1 MTSNFTIEQRLEQLQ
16 KAKEEAQPQPPK
28 KAMQNPTCS
37 TSSPR
42 PKAFHQALRAET
54 DIILGPIHHGA
65 PKLQLGEQ
73 YKQRWAA
80 RYQKQGVATI
90 EEKICWMMGDV
101 LLLKNQLP
109 FPLLQL
115 LWRDTERVLMG
126 KMRNFLRCHHWATK
140 EEDKLPEIVVD
151 DTTAATVLNLIAY
164 EMCPDF
170 ENDYGICSYVSF
182 LDSLIDH
189 PDDVKALR
197 SEQILLNSLGS
208 DEKVANLFNTI
219 STDLFGPLILLPWLH
234 SHPVVQ
240 PFGSRIFN
248 ISPAEIAR
256 RAKFTILVLPC
267 FPYLNIVG
275 FPVKISSTIPRP
287 YTSLFALNKL
297 VHKYPGSKDPKVP
310 SRTISS

>member
-80 RYQKQGVATI
+80 RYIDTTGQTPQDLHNKVLKDIGNLNNLFDDDLLTASAQEYQKQGVATI

-219 STDLFGPLILLPWLH
+219 STDL
-234 SHPVVQ
+234 
-240 PFGSRIFN
+240 
-248 ISPAEIAR
+248 
-256 RAKFTILVLPC
+256 
-267 FPYLNIVG
+267 
-275 FPVKISSTIPRP
+275 
-287 YTSLFALNKL
+287 
-297 VHKYPGSKDPKVP
+297 VP
-310 SRTISS
+310 DMGK